1 MREFEPRFPHN
12 KMRKTNATNQEL
24 QELITEMQ
32 SKGTDK
38 LLGRIATD
46 LSRSTRTRREVNLSR
61 LNKFTKENEIVV
73 VPGKVLGGGEIEH
86 KITIS
91 AFKFSTGALAKLEKS
106 GSKIVPLK
114 ELIAQDIKGKRI
126 RIIG

>member
-1 MREFEPRFPHN
+1 
-12 KMRKTNATNQEL
+12 MRKTNATNQEL